1 MNDMRN
7 IIVTLVLYLLAASSV
22 SADYSLPPVKERLVL
37 LLDLN
42 DVKLD
47 EHDLVL
53 ILDKSAHTFTVDRFW
68 MQDRIWSDG
77 ICVGVQD
84 SDPKSS
90 ASRIR
95 EVQLALATEK
105 DSLLLVELV
114 CVEDTNHF
122 IVTYL
127 KQFDPAMEYNRYFP
141 KQTFYDTIKMPFVAR
156 PEDSE
161 SFVNELREITKKS
174 EEKIKKL

>member
-1 MNDMRN
+1 MNNMRN
-7 IIVTLVLYLLAASSV
+7 IIVMLVLCLLAASSV
-22 SADYSLPPVKERLVL
+22 SADYSLPLVKERLVL

-42 DVKLD
+42 DVKMD
-47 EHDLVL
+47 EHNLVL
-53 ILDKSAHTFTVDRFW
+53 ILDNNEHIFTVDRFW

-95 EVQLALATEK
+95 EVQLALAQEK
-105 DSLLLVELV
+105 DSLLLIELV
-114 CVEDTNHF
+114 CVADASHF

-127 KQFDPAMEYNRYFP
+127 KIFDPEAEYQR
-141 KQTFYDTIKMPFVAR
+141 K
-156 PEDSE
+156 
-161 SFVNELREITKKS
+161 
-174 EEKIKKL
+174 